1 MARITA
7 RQIADTFETIAPIA
21 SGIEGDQLGFIFGDP
36 SAQVRGVACM
46 WNAHSASIRA
56 AIDQDLNMLIVHEA
70 LFYGPQK
77 SPWYTGP
84 ERSEDIVANRKRRRL
99 LEDNGIVV
107 YRSHSNWDALPEDGV
122 ADQAVK
128 ALGIGGLTVHASR
141 KFFRVHRLAHPM
153 AVKDLAACAQ
163 KGLCVPCTRIFGEG
177 SREIT
182 RFAFLIGGFGENQIH
197 MPQAAVEMG
206 AEALIIGEMS
216 EFVVIAALEC
226 GVPVVETLHSSSEIP
241 AIKRQAEI
249 LQARLPDIPIRY
261 VPSGCLHFKK

>member
-1 MARITA
+1 MGTMSA

-36 SAQVRGVACM
+36 GSEVRGVACM
-46 WNAHSASIRA
+46 WNAHSASIRV
-56 AIDQDLNMLIVHEA
+56 AIDQGLNMLIVHEA

-99 LEDNGIVV
+99 LDDHGIVV

-122 ADQAVK
+122 ADQAIV
-128 ALGIGGLTVHASR
+128 ALGIGGLTVHASQ
-141 KFFRVHRLAHPM
+141 KFFRVHRLARPM

-163 KGLCVPCTRIFGEG
+163 KGLGVPCTRMFGDG
-177 SREIT
+177 NREIT

-226 GVPVVETLHSSSEIP
+226 GVPVIETLHSYSEIP

-249 LQARLPDIPIRY
+249 LRGYLPDIPVQYI
-261 VPSGCLHFKK
+261 PSGCLHFEE